1 MRPVVMK
8 GPIPARYA
16 ERYLGTPANLVTLL
30 AINGVAFLV
39 GIGFYVTATA
49 PYGRRMVDV
58 PVLLYPLYA
67 DSPTAIALATL
78 ALATLLPALRRPL
91 ADVPV
96 NRPLAYLHTLAFAW
110 LVKYGLWTG
119 IALVRRADLYVG
131 FTPDALWAFWGIT
144 ITHLLFVGE
153 AYLLPHVGR
162 TTRGA
167 LGFALAT
174 LVANDLLD
182 YALGYHP
189 PLRYDPGLLLA
200 GVSVALSA
208 LAVWL
213 AARAFVRLDGGR
225 AGRSP

>member
-1 MRPVVMK
+1 MDR
-8 GPIPARYA
+8 PIPERYA
-16 ERYLGTPANLVTLL
+16 ERYLGNAPNLVTLL

-39 GIGFYVTATA
+39 GVGFYVTATE

-58 PVLLYPLYA
+58 PVLLYPMYA

-78 ALATLLPALRRPL
+78 ALATLLPALGRPL
-91 ADVPV
+91 ADAPV
-96 NRPLAYLHTLAFAW
+96 NRPLAYLHTLGFAW

-119 IALVRRADLYVG
+119 IALVRRIDLYLAA
-131 FTPDALWAFWGIT
+131 PDALWAFWGIT
-144 ITHLLFVGE
+144 TTHLLFVAE

-167 LGFALAT
+167 LGLALAT
-174 LVANDLLD
+174 LLADDVLD

-200 GVSVALSA
+200 GISVGLSA
-208 LAVWL
+208 LSVWL
-213 AARAFVRLDGGR
+213 AARAFAPLADGD